1 MSLRSC
7 INWLTNLK
15 RGPSGSR
22 SAQDP
27 RRRPDLRHRQPSL
40 SIRVDLPNGRRFGPG
55 KADLLAA
62 IAAAGSVSGAAR
74 ALGMSYPRA
83 LRLVEDM
90 NTLFAAPLV
99 ETFHGGKSRGGARL
113 TAGGESVLACY
124 RELEQTLAREGA
136 ALLDAFGPE
145 TDPETG
151 PESGPDP

>member
-15 RGPSGSR
+15 RGTSGSQ
-22 SAQDP
+22 SAEDP
-27 RRRPDLRHRQPSL
+27 SQNPRWRPDLRRRQPSL

-62 IAAAGSVSGAAR
+62 IAATGSVSGAAR

-83 LRLVEDM
+83 LRLVDDM
-90 NTLFAAPLV
+90 NTLFAAPLI

-136 ALLDAFGPE
+136 SLLDAFN
-145 TDPETG
+145 PETG
-151 PESGPDP
+151 PDP